1 MALDKNK
8 RESHDKNVNLLSKNM
23 YNIYKQGHCRSIYL
37 PPGISNNGELNE
49 IRAL

>member
-1 MALDKNK
+1 MFYTGKFMINEVKCMVHA
-8 RESHDKNVNLLSKNM
+8 E
-23 YNIYKQGHCRSIYL
+23 QGHCRSIYL